1 MESKRIYSEK
11 DWNGILEKFNL
22 SEEEINEK
30 KKILNKYIE
39 MHRNGDLKNHKEE
52 NIKPSFFMEVFKDI
66 LGYNSITSGKFEL
79 YFEKK
84 TKMTQER
91 SDACLGFFEKDY
103 NSDRVKAVIELK
115 GPYVDLDKEQVG
127 RKNSRSPVK
136 QAFDYRA
143 DIGKSCEYI
152 IVSNIYEIR
161 FYQNDY
167 GRTKYEV
174 FNLEMLEEEE
184 NFKKFYCLF
193 SKEFLF
199 GNKLEE
205 KSFIDKS
212 FEEIS
217 LKEEKI
223 KKEFYNKYKEVREKI
238 FSILKLDND
247 NTGTDILIEKTQKLL
262 DRFLFIKFAEATDPS
277 LLPKNIYKKYINGT
291 VINGNVKKFQG
302 FKLLCDGIDVGN
314 KEEDINGYNGGLFKR
329 DKELE
334 KLVIKN
340 EIFDELERLA
350 EYDYS
355 SDLNE
360 NILGHVFE
368 KSMTDLEKLKANQNN
383 ENYDKKDGNQKRT
396 GAFYTPKYIVQY
408 IVKNAIDNW
417 LEDRKKE
424 LGYYNL
430 PEVEENKIFLKGYEH
445 KHKHKEKK
453 LSIKAKRH
461 LDFWNKY
468 REKVKNIKVI
478 DPACGSGA
486 FLVEVFNYLKEIRG
500 EINNNILNYN
510 VSKSYSAD
518 MDSEILLN
526 NIYGVDVN
534 KEAAEITKLSLWLKT
549 ANKNKPLENLDK
561 NVKCGNSLIDDK
573 EIAGEV
579 AFNWDKEFPE
589 VFENGGFDIVVGN
602 PPYGV
607 NFDDKTKKYLLKFD
621 KLVPDYEIYIYFI
634 SLYRKILKR
643 NGYLSYIFSNTF
655 LSTLYGK
662 KYRKSLLKEVSIKE
676 IVDLSN
682 DNTFIDARV
691 RTIIFSFKNS
701 IENNESTFTKIEN
714 RNFKQFKKY
723 SKDKVLE
730 NVENIASLFF
740 QNRNEIEIV
749 KKIKENVKIKDFF
762 EISQGLIPYDKHKGH
777 NEYTIKNRI
786 WHSNTQKDKT
796 YKKELK
802 GGDVSQYL
810 IKWNGE
816 LWISYGEW
824 LAAPRERKFFVNER
838 ILVREITNKRLFAC
852 YTDKE
857 FYNTP
862 SLINIINEK
871 NILELKYIL
880 TLINSTLLGWY
891 HNKTSPKAN
900 KGLFPKILVNDVR
913 NLPIKEISLK
923 DQQLFIEKAD
933 KILSLN
939 KKLQEENSEFQKLI
953 AKKFGKKLSNK
964 LKKWYLLNFSEFE
977 KELKTEISPEWAK
990 YFLQRQEKILKIK
1003 NEIDKIDREIDKM
1016 VYELYGL
1023 NDDEIKI
1030 IEENL

>member
-22 SEEEINEK
+22 SEEEINK
-30 KKILNKYIE
+30 KRKILNKYIE

-247 NTGTDILIEKTQKLL
+247 STGTDILIEKTQKLL
-262 DRFLFIKFAEATDPS
+262 DRFLFIKFAEATNPN

-334 KLVIKN
+334 KLIIKN
-340 EIFDELERLA
+340 EIFDELEQLA
-350 EYDYS
+350 KYDYS

-383 ENYDKKDGNQKRT
+383 ENYDKKVGNQKRT

-430 PEVEENKIFLKGYEH
+430 PEVEENKIFLKGYEQ
-445 KHKHKEKK
+445 KYKHKEKK

-486 FLVEVFNYLKEIRG
+486 FLVEVFNYLKEIRE

-518 MDSEILLN
+518 MDNEILLN
-526 NIYGVDVN
+526 NIYGVDLS
-534 KEAAEITKLSLWLKT
+534 KEAVEITKLSLWLKT
-549 ANKNKPLENLDK
+549 ANKKKPLENLDK
-561 NVKCGNSLIDDK
+561 NIKCGNSLIDNK
-573 EIAGEV
+573 EIVGEM
-579 AFNWDKEFPE
+579 AFNWKKEFPE
-589 VFENGGFDIVVGN
+589 IFENGGFDIVVGN
-602 PPYGV
+602 PPWISLTGKHKQYI
-607 NFDDKTKKYLLKFD
+607 DEHSKAYLIKKYNGNTTSPNLL
-621 KLVPDYEIYIYFI
+621 EYFI
-634 SLYRKILKR
+634 SLSIMILKEKGKFSFLVTDRLGLNDCFKELRKKMLEENNLLEIVYKWKFPDIIADTMTFLLSKENNSSDYEIKVKSRPENMFLNFKKSEYQIKNFQYKAYDSIIEKEIIEKILFNNNMKKLEIKYASGFGGKSKLITKER
-643 NGYLSYIFSNTF
+643 ISDSQLEILKGENIDRYIIKNNFYFDFREENLNGRTKV
-655 LSTLYGK
+655 K
-662 KYRKSLLKEVSIKE
+662 KKLGIKE
-676 IVDLSN
+676 KVILRKTGSDIKA
-682 DNTFIDARV
+682 TFDDRG
-691 RTIIFSFKNS
+691 IFPEQS
-701 IENNESTFTKIEN
+701 I
-714 RNFKQFKKY
+714 NFIYDFG
-723 SKDKVLE
+723 
-730 NVENIASLFF
+730 ENIKGKYVLALVNSKLF
-740 QNRNEIEIV
+740 N
-749 KKIKENVKIKDFF
+749 
-762 EISQGLIPYDKHKGH
+762 
-777 NEYTIKNRI
+777 
-786 WHSNTQKDKT
+786 WM
-796 YKKELK
+796 YKK
-802 GGDVSQYL
+802 V
-810 IKWNGE
+810 
-816 LWISYGEW
+816 
-824 LAAPRERKFFVNER
+824 F
-838 ILVREITNKRLFAC
+838 ITNEDSKPHL
-852 YTDKE
+852 K
-857 FYNTP
+857 
-862 SLINIINEK
+862 INDLEK
-871 NILELKYIL
+871 
-880 TLINSTLLGWY
+880 
-891 HNKTSPKAN
+891 
-900 KGLFPKILVNDVR
+900 FPFVY
-913 NLPIKEISLK
+913 ISL
-923 DQQLFIEKAD
+923 EKQENFVERVN
-933 KILSLN
+933 KMIILNS
-939 KKLQEENSEFQKLI
+939 KLREENLCFQKLI
-953 AKKFGKKLSNK
+953 VAKFKKNLSNK

-990 YFLQRQEKILKIK
+990 YFLKRQEKILKIK